1 MSSPIAVIIRFEGD
15 PDDLIGRFERARRR
29 WIDARGGGY
38 SPPVFYAACTLR
50 QHLRG
55 GPRAHQTGTGIV
67 VVTAWATEADHKA
80 FTHRMRPH
88 LAAVGLG
95 MPDRLEHLPI
105 EKLGWD

>member
-1 MSSPIAVIIRFEGD
+1 MSDPIAVIMRFDGD
-15 PDDLIGRFERARRR
+15 PADLIDRFERARRL
-29 WIDARGGGY
+29 WIDAQGAGY
-38 SPPVFYAACTLR
+38 GPPLFYAACELR

-67 VVTAWATEADHKA
+67 IVTAWATEADHKA

-88 LAAVGLG
+88 LDAVGLG

-105 EKLGWD
+105 ERLGWD